1 MFRST
6 EHTTRHD
13 VHPEGRHD
21 SHHDLHHDMG
31 TNAMALSAT
40 LHCLTGCAIGEI
52 LGLMIGTA
60 LGLGTWTTIA
70 LAVSLAFLF
79 GYALSTLPLLRAGLG
94 VGAALSIV
102 LAADTLS
109 IATMELVDNSVM
121 ALVPGAMEAGL
132 VNPVFWL
139 SMMLALTVAFFA
151 AWPVNRYLLARGKG
165 HALTHEYHGAEPTG
179 ARRSIPDL
187 ATPTL
192 VAAITAFML
201 GGLVVSVADDLGAE
215 PASPHSASAPD
226 VR

>member
-1 MFRST
+1 M
-6 EHTTRHD
+6 EHTTRHE
-13 VHPEGRHD
+13 VHPEGHHD
-21 SHHDLHHDMG
+21 SQHDMHHDMS

-70 LAVSLAFLF
+70 IAVSLAFLF

-94 VGAALSIV
+94 VGTALGIV

-139 SMMLALTVAFFA
+139 SMMLALIVAFFA

-165 HALTHEYHGAEPTG
+165 HALTHEYHGAEPAG
-179 ARRSIPDL
+179 ARRFIPDL

-215 PASPHSASAPD
+215 PTSPHSTPAPG

>member
-1 MFRST
+1 M

-21 SHHDLHHDMG
+21 SHHDMG
-31 TNAMALSAT
+31 SNAMALSAT

-165 HALTHEYHGAEPTG
+165 HALTHDYHGVEPTG
-179 ARRSIPDL
+179 ARRFIPEL

-192 VAAITAFML
+192 VAAITAVML

-215 PASPHSASAPD
+215 PSSPHSAPAL
-226 VR
+226 R